1 MNLHSVPKT
10 PSKFLG
16 LAQEKSVVSENAKR
30 FIVRDFTY
38 DENAIAQARR
48 EVTELT
54 AVQKEQQVTIFIL
67 QEFFGNI
74 SLRWK
79 QI

>member
-1 MNLHSVPKT
+1 MEELIT
-10 PSKFLG
+10 EG
-16 LAQEKSVVSENAKR
+16 TR

-54 AVQKEQQVTIFIL
+54 AVQKEQQVSFYFLLLT
-67 QEFFGNI
+67 
-74 SLRWK
+74 K
-79 QI
+79 K